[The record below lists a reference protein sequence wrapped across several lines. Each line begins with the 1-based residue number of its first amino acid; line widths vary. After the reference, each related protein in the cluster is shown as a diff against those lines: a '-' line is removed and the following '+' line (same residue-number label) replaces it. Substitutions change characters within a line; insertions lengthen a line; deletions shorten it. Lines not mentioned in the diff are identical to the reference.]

1 MAKRWWALVPIALSM
16 VVVGLDTTVLNV
28 ALPTLAVDLG
38 AGTSDLQWVVDSYVL
53 VLAALMLPIGALGD
67 RYGRRR
73 WLIGGLLVFG
83 GASVVA
89 AWAGSATTL
98 IAARAV
104 MGLGAAALTTLGLS
118 IIPALFPPAERARA
132 VGVAT
137 VGIFLG
143 LPIGPLLGGWLLDNF
158 WWGSIFLI
166 NVPVTALAAVGLL
179 VLVPESRAATARRA
193 DPAGGLLSMAGLAAL
208 VYGVVEV
215 PQVGW
220 TDVRT
225 VAGLAGGA
233 ALLVVFGLVE
243 RTIPE
248 PMLDLRLFRQRR
260 FALATAALTL
270 VSVALFG
277 LLFVIPQYLQAVAG
291 QDAFGTGLR
300 LLPMVLALAAGGGLA
315 DRVAARYGQR
325 AVITAGLAVVAA
337 GFALGSLVGPD
348 TPYGALAAALAVIG
362 LGFGLALPTSVD
374 VVLGELPGDQAGAGV
389 AVVTALRMVAGALGV
404 AVLPS
409 VIAAGYDDRVA
420 AAAAGLPAAA
430 VAAATDSVA
439 GAAAVADRLGP
450 AGDALRATAYGAFTD
465 GMSLVLLASA
475 GVAVVAAVLTG
486 AFLPGR
492 PAAGAPETARP
503 AAALPA

>member
-1 MAKRWWALVPIALSM
+1 MSKRWWALVPIASSM

-38 AGTSDLQWVVDSYVL
+38 ADTGDLQWIVDAYVL
-53 VLAALMLPIGALGD
+53 VLAALMLPVGALGD

-73 WLIGGLLVFG
+73 WLVGGLVLFG
-83 GASVVA
+83 AASAVA
-89 AWAGSATTL
+89 AWADSPAAL
-98 IAARAV
+98 VAARAV

-118 IIPALFPPAERARA
+118 IIPALFPAEERARA

-143 LPIGPLLGGWLLDNF
+143 LPIGPLLGGWLLDTF

-166 NVPVTALAAVGLL
+166 NVPVCLLAAGALL
-179 VLVPESRAATARRA
+179 VLVPESRSATAPRP
-193 DPAGGLLSMAGLAAL
+193 DPVGGLLSMAGLAAL
-208 VYGVVEV
+208 VYGVVQV

-225 VAGLAGGA
+225 VAGLVGGA
-233 ALLVVFGLVE
+233 VLLVVLGLVE
-243 RTIPE
+243 RAVPE
-248 PMLDLRLFRQRR
+248 PMLDLRLFRDRR

-300 LLPMVLALAAGGGLA
+300 LLPMVLALAAGGGAA
-315 DRVAARYGQR
+315 DRVAGRYGQR
-325 AVITAGLAVVAA
+325 PVIAAGLGVVAA
-337 GFALGSLVGPD
+337 GFGLGSLVGPD
-348 TPYGALAAALAVIG
+348 TPYAALAAALAVIG

-374 VVLGELPGDQAGAGV
+374 VVLGELPGDRAGAGV
-389 AVVTALRMVAGALGV
+389 AVVTSLRMVAGALGV

-420 AAAAGLPAAA
+420 AAAAGLPADAEA
-430 VAAATDSVA
+430 TATDSVA

-450 AGDALRATAYGAFTD
+450 AGDALRAAAYGAFTD
-465 GMSLVLLASA
+465 GMSLVLLGSA
-475 GVAVVAAVLTG
+475 GVAVVAAVLVG
-486 AFLPGR
+486 AFLPPR
-492 PAAGAPETARP
+492 AAGGSPDAARP
-503 AAALPA
+503 AAAVPA

>member
-38 AGTSDLQWVVDSYVL
+38 ASTGDLQWVVDAYVL
-53 VLAALMLPIGALGD
+53 VLAALMLPVGALGD

-73 WLIGGLLVFG
+73 WLVGGLLVFG
-83 GASVVA
+83 TASAVA
-89 AWAGSATTL
+89 AWAGSTGTL

-104 MGLGAAALTTLGLS
+104 MGLGAAALTTLGVS

-143 LPIGPLLGGWLLDNF
+143 LPIGPLLGGWLLDHF

-166 NVPVTALAAVGLL
+166 NVPIAALAAIGLL
-179 VLVPESRAATARRA
+179 VLVPESRTATARGA

-208 VYGVVEV
+208 VYGVVQV

-225 VAGLAGGA
+225 VAGFACGV

-243 RTIPE
+243 RAVPE
-248 PMLDLRLFRQRR
+248 PMLELRLFRQPR

-300 LLPMVLALAAGGGLA
+300 LLPMVLALAGGGGVA
-315 DRVAARYGQR
+315 DRLAARYGQR
-325 AVITAGLAVVAA
+325 VLIADGLGVVAA
-337 GFALGSLVGPD
+337 GFGLGSLVDVD
-348 TPYGALAAALAVIG
+348 TPYGVLAAALAVIG
-362 LGFGLALPTSVD
+362 FGFGLALPTSVD

-389 AVVTALRMVAGALGV
+389 AVVTSLRMVAGALGV

-409 VIAAGYDDRVA
+409 VIAAGYHDRVA
-420 AAAAGLPAAA
+420 AAAAGLPESAAA
-430 VAAATDSVA
+430 AADSVA

-450 AGDALRATAYGAFTD
+450 AGDALRATAFGAFTD

-475 GVAVVAAVLTG
+475 GVAVLAAALVA

-492 PAAGAPETARP
+492 PAGGTPEAARP

>member
-1 MAKRWWALVPIALSM
+1 MARRWWALVPIAMSM
-16 VVVGLDTTVLNV
+16 IVVGLDTTVLNV

-38 AGTSDLQWVVDSYVL
+38 ASTGDLQWVVDAYVL

-73 WLIGGLLVFG
+73 WLVGGLLVFG
-83 GASVVA
+83 GASAVA
-89 AWAGSATTL
+89 AWADSAGAL
-98 IAARAV
+98 VAARAV

-118 IIPALFPPAERARA
+118 IIPALFPPEERSRA
-132 VGVAT
+132 IGVAT

-143 LPIGPLLGGWLLDNF
+143 LPVGPLLGGWLLDHF

-166 NVPVTALAAVGLL
+166 NVPITVLAAVGLL
-179 VLVPESRAATARRA
+179 LLVPESRAAIARRA
-193 DPAGGLLSMAGLAAL
+193 DPVGGLLSMAGLAAL
-208 VYGVVEV
+208 VYGVIEV

-220 TDVRT
+220 TDPRT
-225 VAGLAGGA
+225 LAGLIGGA

-243 RTIPE
+243 RAIPE
-248 PMLDLRLFRQRR
+248 PMLDLRLFQRR
-260 FALATAALTL
+260 RLALATAALTL
-270 VSVALFG
+270 VSIALFG

-300 LLPMVLALAAGGGLA
+300 LLPMVLALAAGGGVA
-315 DRVAARYGQR
+315 DRVAGRYGQR
-325 AVITAGLAVVAA
+325 PVITAGLGVVAA

-348 TPYGALAAALAVIG
+348 SPYGELAAALAVIG
-362 LGFGLALPTSVD
+362 FGFGLALPTSVD
-374 VVLGELPGDQAGAGV
+374 VVLGELPDDQAGAGV
-389 AVVTALRMVAGALGV
+389 AVVTSLRMVAGALGV

-420 AAAAGLPAAA
+420 AAAAGLPAEA
-430 VAAATDSVA
+430 VTAATDSVA

-450 AGDALRATAYGAFTD
+450 AGDALRAAAYAAFTD
-465 GMSLVLLASA
+465 GMSLVLLAGA
-475 GVAVVAAVLTG
+475 GVAVVAAALVG
-486 AFLPGR
+486 AFLPSK
-492 PAAGAPETARP
+492 PAGGAAAVEQP

>member
-1 MAKRWWALVPIALSM
+1 MERRWWGLTAIALSM

-38 AGTSDLQWVVDSYVL
+38 ASTGELQWVVDAYVL
-53 VLAALMLPIGALGD
+53 VLAALMLPVGALGD

-73 WLIGGLLVFG
+73 WLVGGLVVFG
-83 GASVVA
+83 AASAVA
-89 AWAGSATTL
+89 AWADSTTTL

-118 IIPALFPPAERARA
+118 IIPALFPPEERARA

-143 LPIGPLLGGWLLDNF
+143 LPVGPLLGGWLLDHF

-166 NVPVTALAAVGLL
+166 NVPIAALAAVGLL
-179 VLVPESRAATARRA
+179 VLVPESRAAVARRVDA
-193 DPAGGLLSMAGLAAL
+193 TGGLLSMAGLAAL
-208 VYGVVEV
+208 VYGVIEV

-220 TDVRT
+220 TDPRT
-225 VAGLAGGA
+225 VAGLVGGA

-243 RTIPE
+243 RATPE
-248 PMLDLRLFRQRR
+248 PMLDLRLFRERR
-260 FALATAALTL
+260 FTVAAAALAL

-277 LLFVIPQYLQAVAG
+277 LLFVIPQYLQVVAG
-291 QDAFGTGLR
+291 HDAFDTGLR
-300 LLPMVLALAAGGGLA
+300 LLPMVLALAAGGGIA
-315 DRVAARYGQR
+315 DRVAGRYGQR
-325 AVITAGLAVVAA
+325 AVIAVGLGVVAA
-337 GFALGSLVGPD
+337 GFGLGSLVDPD
-348 TPYGALAAALAVIG
+348 TPYGPLAAALAVLG
-362 LGFGLALPTSVD
+362 FGFGLALPTSVD

-389 AVVTALRMVAGALGV
+389 GVVTALRMVAGAFGV
-404 AVLPS
+404 AVIPS

-420 AAAAGLPAAA
+420 AAAAGLPDAA
-430 VAAATDSVA
+430 VAAATESVA

-465 GMSLVLLASA
+465 GMSLVLLGSA
-475 GVAVVAAVLTG
+475 GVAVVAAVLVG
-486 AFLPGR
+486 AFMPARPAGEAPEEPR
-492 PAAGAPETARP
+492 PAAEL
-503 AAALPA
+503 AA

>member
-38 AGTSDLQWVVDSYVL
+38 AGTGDLQWVVDAYVL
-53 VLAALMLPIGALGD
+53 VLAALMLPVGALGD

-73 WLIGGLLVFG
+73 WLVGGLLVFG
-83 GASVVA
+83 TASAVA
-89 AWAGSATTL
+89 AWAGSTTTL

-166 NVPVTALAAVGLL
+166 NVPVAALAAIGLL
-179 VLVPESRAATARRA
+179 LLVPDSRTATARRA
-193 DPAGGLLSMAGLAAL
+193 DPVGGLLSMAGLAAL
-208 VYGVVEV
+208 VYGVVQV

-220 TDVRT
+220 TDVRA
-225 VAGLAGGA
+225 VAGLVGGA
-233 ALLVVFGLVE
+233 VLLAVFGLVE
-243 RTIPE
+243 RAVPE

-260 FALATAALTL
+260 FGLATAALTL
-270 VSVALFG
+270 VSLALFG

-300 LLPMVLALAAGGGLA
+300 LLPMVLALAGGGAVA
-315 DRVAARYGQR
+315 DRLAGRYGQR
-325 AVITAGLAVVAA
+325 VTIAAGLGVVAA
-337 GFALGSLVGPD
+337 GFGLGTLVGVD
-348 TPYGALAAALAVIG
+348 TPYGVLAATLAVVG
-362 LGFGLALPTSVD
+362 FGFGLALPTSVD
-374 VVLGELPGDQAGAGV
+374 AVLGELPGDRAGAGV
-389 AVVTALRMVAGALGV
+389 AVVTSLRMVAGALGV

-409 VIAAGYDDRVA
+409 VIAAGYHDRVA
-420 AAAAGLPAAA
+420 AAAAGLPAEAA
-430 VAAATDSVA
+430 AAATDSVA

-450 AGDALRATAYGAFTD
+450 AGDGLRTTAYNAFTD

-475 GVAVVAAVLTG
+475 GVAVLAAALVA

-492 PAAGAPETARP
+492 PAGAPEAAQP

>member
-1 MAKRWWALVPIALSM
+1 MAKRWWALVPIGLSM

-38 AGTSDLQWVVDSYVL
+38 ASTGDLQWIVDAYVL
-53 VLAALMLPIGALGD
+53 VLAALMLPVGALGD
-67 RYGRRR
+67 RHGRRR
-73 WLIGGLLVFG
+73 WLVGGLLVFG
-83 GASVVA
+83 SASALA
-89 AWAGSATTL
+89 AWADSTATL
-98 IAARAV
+98 IAARAL

-143 LPIGPLLGGWLLDNF
+143 LPIGPLLGGWLLDHF

-166 NVPVTALAAVGLL
+166 NVPVAALAAVGLL
-179 VLVPESRAATARRA
+179 VLVPESRTATARRA
-193 DPAGGLLSMAGLAAL
+193 DPAGGLLSVAGLAAL
-208 VYGVVEV
+208 VYGVIQV

-220 TDVRT
+220 TDLRT
-225 VAGLAGGA
+225 VAGLACGA

-243 RTIPE
+243 RAIPE
-248 PMLDLRLFRQRR
+248 PMLNLRLFREQR

-270 VSVALFG
+270 VSIALFG

-300 LLPMVLALAAGGGLA
+300 LLPMVLALAAGGGVA
-315 DRVAARYGQR
+315 DRLAARYGQR
-325 AVITAGLAVVAA
+325 ALIAAGLGVVAA
-337 GFALGSLVGPD
+337 GFGLGSLVGVD
-348 TPYGALAAALAVIG
+348 TPYAELAAALAVIG
-362 LGFGLALPTSVD
+362 FGFGLALPTSVD

-389 AVVTALRMVAGALGV
+389 AVVTSLRMVAGALGV

-409 VIAAGYDDRVA
+409 VIAAGYHDRVA
-420 AAAAGLPAAA
+420 AAAAGLPEPAA
-430 VAAATDSVA
+430 AAATDSVA

-450 AGDALRATAYGAFTD
+450 AGDALRATAYSAFTD

-475 GVAVVAAVLTG
+475 GVTVLAAALVA

-492 PAAGAPETARP
+492 PAGGATEAPRP